1 MALQKT
7 HTVNFHGK
15 DVVFQNCYFKVS
27 HLAGSK
33 LGLAVS
39 VDAMPS
45 KDGSTISRTEFR
57 FTPSMGADNFIAQAY
72 EHLKTLPEFADA
84 TDC

>member
-7 HTVNFHGK
+7 HVVNFHGK
-15 DVVFQNCYFKVS
+15 DLVFQNCYFKVS

-33 LGLAVS
+33 SSLTAS
-39 VDAMPS
+39 VDAMSS

-57 FTPSMGADNFIAQAY
+57 FTPSMGASNFIAQAY
-72 EHLKTLPEFADA
+72 EHLKTLPDFAGA